1 VARKKKKKSK
11 DHKHLSRAQP
21 HWPTLACT
29 IVLLAVGITAYIN
42 SFHGIFIFDDL
53 DVPKNLSIRTL
64 WPPWGALFDV
74 ANVSR
79 PLIGLSLAINYAI
92 SGLDVWSYHLLNLS
106 IHLAAGMT
114 LFGIV
119 RRTLINPRLADQF
132 GRHATLPA
140 LAIALI
146 WLVHPLQTQSV
157 TYIIQ
162 RGESLMGLSNLL
174 TLYCVIRGADSRRSG
189 LWYAAAVASC
199 ACGMLSKQ
207 VMVTAPLVVLIY
219 DFLFLSGSMRE
230 TLRKRA
236 VLYGGLALTWGVL
249 AATII
254 AAPSN
259 LTAGFATQSIS
270 AWDYFKSEFGV
281 IVHYIRLSVWPDSLC
296 LDYDWPRAV
305 SAGRVIPY
313 LVVVV
318 TLEAATVWA
327 LWKRKPAAFLGVWF
341 FGILS
346 VTSSFMPLTDLA
358 FEHRMYLSLAA
369 PIALVILGG
378 YALLQRRLHSNTRP
392 HEPDRRAAAILVV
405 AVAVVVAALCL
416 LTIRRNADYNDGIT
430 MWRDVATKRPDNAR
444 AYDNLAIFLAQ
455 KGRLDEASDAVRR
468 AIELRPDYAEA
479 HDTFGMLLVQRG
491 NLNDAI
497 AEFNRVIEINPTA
510 YEAYTRLGAALANQQ
525 KFDEAT
531 AALSK
536 ALTIF
541 PDYGPALANLGF
553 AQERQGKT
561 DDAINSLNE
570 ALRHLANSDLA
581 ASIHLSLG
589 NLMAAQGQASDAAAH
604 YREALKLKPDFVP
617 AQQRL
622 KQVSH

>member
-1 VARKKKKKSK
+1 VARKKKRKGKDPKSR
-11 DHKHLSRAQP
+11 STTNP
-21 HWPTLACT
+21 HPALACA
-29 IVLLAVGITAYIN
+29 LALAAIGTLVYVN

-53 DVPKNLSIRTL
+53 DLPKNLLIRTL
-64 WPPWGALFDV
+64 WPPWGALFD
-74 ANVSR
+74 ASNVSR

-106 IHLAAGMT
+106 IHLAAGLT
-114 LFGIV
+114 LFGII
-119 RRTLINPRLADQF
+119 RRTLINPRSTEKF
-132 GRHATLPA
+132 GRHATLLA
-140 LAIALI
+140 LSIALI

-162 RGESLMGLSNLL
+162 RGESLMGLFYLL
-174 TLYCVIRGADSRRSG
+174 TLYCVIRGADSQRNG
-189 LWYAAAVASC
+189 LWYAAAVAAC

-219 DFLFLSGSMRE
+219 DFLFLSSSLRDA
-230 TLRKRA
+230 LRKRA
-236 VLYGGLALTWGVL
+236 VLYGALALTWVVL

-254 AAPSN
+254 AAPRN

-270 AWDYFKSEFGV
+270 PWDYFKSEFGV
-281 IVHYIRLSVWPDSLC
+281 IVHYIRLSLWPDSLC

-305 SAGRVIPY
+305 SAGQIIPY
-313 LVVVV
+313 AIVVV
-318 TLEAATVWA
+318 TLEAVTVWG
-327 LWKRKPAAFLGVWF
+327 LWKRKPAAFLGVCF

-358 FEHRMYLSLAA
+358 FEHRIYLSLAA
-369 PIALVILGG
+369 LIALVILGG
-378 YALLQRRLHSNTRP
+378 YALLQRWLHSNARS
-392 HEPDRRAAAILVV
+392 HKPDRSAAAILVV
-405 AVAVVVAALCL
+405 AVTVVGAALCL

-444 AYDNLAIFLAQ
+444 AYHNLATFLAQ
-455 KGRLDEASDAVRR
+455 KGRIDEASDAVRK

-479 HDTFGMLLVQRG
+479 HETLGMLLVQRG

-497 AEFNRVIEINPTA
+497 AEFNRVIEINPKD

-525 KFDEAT
+525 KLDEAT

-536 ALTIF
+536 ALAIF

-561 DDAINSLNE
+561 DEAINSLNE
-570 ALRHLANSDLA
+570 ALQHLATSDLA

-589 NLMAAQGQASDAAAH
+589 NLMAARGQASDAAAH
-604 YREALKLKPDFVP
+604 YREALRLKPDFVP

-622 KQVSH
+622 KQLSQ

>member
-1 VARKKKKKSK
+1 VARKKKRKGKDPKSR
-11 DHKHLSRAQP
+11 STTNP
-21 HWPTLACT
+21 HPALACA
-29 IVLLAVGITAYIN
+29 LALAAIGTLVYVN

-53 DVPKNLSIRTL
+53 DIPKNLSIRTL
-64 WPPWGALFDV
+64 WPPWGALFD
-74 ANVSR
+74 ASNVSR

-106 IHLAAGMT
+106 IHLAAGLT
-114 LFGIV
+114 LFGII
-119 RRTLINPRLADQF
+119 RRTLINPRLTEKF
-132 GRHATLPA
+132 GRHATLLA
-140 LAIALI
+140 LSIALI

-162 RGESLMGLSNLL
+162 RGESLMGLFYLL
-174 TLYCVIRGADSRRSG
+174 TLYCVIRGADSQRNG
-189 LWYAAAVASC
+189 LWYAAAVAAC

-207 VMVTAPLVVLIY
+207 VMVTAPIVVLIY
-219 DFLFLSGSMRE
+219 DFLFLSSSLRE
-230 TLRKRA
+230 ALRKRA

-254 AAPSN
+254 AAPRN

-270 AWDYFKSEFGV
+270 PWDYFKSEFGV
-281 IVHYIRLSVWPDSLC
+281 IVHYIRLAVWPDSLC

-305 SAGRVIPY
+305 SAGQIIPY
-313 LVVVV
+313 AVVVV

-327 LWKRKPAAFLGVWF
+327 LWKRKSAAFLGAWF

-369 PIALVILGG
+369 LIALAVLGV
-378 YALLQRRLHSNTRP
+378 YALLQRRLHSDARS
-392 HEPDRRAAAILVV
+392 HEPNRAAVTILVV
-405 AVAVVVAALCL
+405 AVAVVAAALCL

-430 MWRDVATKRPDNAR
+430 MWKDVVTKRPDNPR

-455 KGRLDEASDAVRR
+455 KGRLEEASDAVRR

-479 HDTFGMLLVQRG
+479 HETFGMLLVQRG

-497 AEFNRVIEINPTA
+497 TEFNRVVEINPTA

-525 KFDEAT
+525 KLDEAT

-536 ALTIF
+536 ALSIF

-561 DDAINSLNE
+561 DEAISSLNE
-570 ALRHLANSDLA
+570 ALQHLANSDLA
-581 ASIHLSLG
+581 ANIHLSLG
-589 NLMAAQGQASDAAAH
+589 NLMAARGQASEAAAH
-604 YREALKLKPDFVP
+604 YREALRLKPDFVP
-617 AQQRL
+617 ALQRL
-622 KQVSH
+622 KQLSQ